1 MSSLRKQGHIFANAA
16 RGPVSHGGGA
26 GIGRLLQI
34 SEMMKRSRKVG
45 DTGLRLWGGLIG
57 V

>member
-1 MSSLRKQGHIFANAA
+1 MSSLWKQGHIFANAA
-16 RGPVSHGGGA
+16 RGPVNHGGGA

-34 SEMMKRSRKVG
+34 WEMMKRSRKVG